1 MFVERLTARADVVSR
16 CLASSESEPIGEQ
29 SLQIEVEELPRCF
42 LDFGRS
48 RSYPDENADIKV
60 DGKGE
65 QGVDEAAVTRSR
77 GGYTVKNKP
86 EGLYGKFR
94 QCSKYNRRLC
104 LQLHGSIQL

>member
-1 MFVERLTARADVVSR
+1 MDH
-16 CLASSESEPIGEQ
+16 
-29 SLQIEVEELPRCF
+29 EE
-42 LDFGRS
+42 DETKVNSTTGDG
-48 RSYPDENADIKV
+48 DENADVKV

-65 QGVDEAAVTRSR
+65 ERVDEAAVTRSR